1 MNQIISDVTAVSSK
15 GQIVLPKQIRDRLNI
30 VPGMKMFVLSDN
42 ENIILKP
49 IQEPDISEFQD
60 LMDAAA
66 SWADEVGMNE
76 NDIQDAIKS
85 VRNRKKTA

>member
-30 VPGMKMFVLSDN
+30 VTGTKMFVLSDN

-49 IQEPDISEFQD
+49 IREPDISEFRD

-85 VRNRKKTA
+85 VRDRKKTA

>member
-30 VPGMKMFVLSDN
+30 VPGTKMFVLSDN

-49 IQEPDISEFQD
+49 IQEPDISEFRD

>member
-30 VPGMKMFVLSDN
+30 VPGTKMFVLSDN

-49 IQEPDISEFQD
+49 IQEPDISEFRD

-85 VRNRKKTA
+85 VRDRKKSA